1 MESLWSRPRF
11 FLLKAL
17 TFLGYLY
24 EEAPGGSVVQPT
36 FPDGPEGRGRGQAQE
51 SGCWQMLAT
60 EGREPPGGSPTPN
73 RSFICSKTFKEH
85 LLMPMTWVDAG
96 TQQGRDPS
104 PDLKKDHRLR
114 PS

>member
-17 TFLGYLY
+17 TFLGYLD
-24 EEAPGGSVVQPT
+24 EEAPDGSVVQPA
-36 FPDGPEGRGRGQAQE
+36 FPDGPEGRGRGQAQV

-85 LLMPMTWVDAG
+85 LLVSMTWVRCRDTAG
-96 TQQGRDPS
+96 KRS
-104 PDLKKDHRLR
+104 K
-114 PS
+114 S